1 MRKVFST
8 PRPAPHTLGAF
19 GLAVDC
25 CKFDSICQPW
35 KAAMSRDFK
44 INKTGFSWFL
54 IKPVWFGFEN

>member
-44 INKTGFSWFL
+44 INKTG
-54 IKPVWFGFEN
+54 PVFYGF